1 MEMESFHGLSWMP
14 QQNNSSALNSFS
26 CSFNEND
33 LKARRKKKK
42 KIPLLFTP
50 PTGHQYSG
58 MQLCLV
64 WKCKSPFVA
73 IIYGLRRLSRVLSVL
88 VHYYT
93 ITVHGLLT
101 PLSALTGFLKGY
113 ATSLPYQCGGG
124 PANVLISHLVPF
136 HSKRRP
142 IAQFQKK
149 GGTSNTNSYWPERE
163 IILNMERLSDFLSLA
178 LESGGR
184 FVAVLIGLNSSLWFT
199 HLWDAGKE
207 TKLTGFQLLF
217 CVCIV
222 ASSSVVPIPGTFSW
236 PLAARGKPRRGM
248 LRRAVFSDVQRKALE
263 KMFQKQKYISKPDRK
278 KLASK
283 LGLKDSQVK
292 CSQIL

>member
-1 MEMESFHGLSWMP
+1 MKMIWRHEE
-14 QQNNSSALNSFS
+14 
-26 CSFNEND
+26 
-33 LKARRKKKK
+33 K
-42 KIPLLFTP
+42 KIPPLFTP
-50 PTGHQYSG
+50 PAGHQYSG

-73 IIYGLRRLSRVLSVL
+73 IIYGLRRLSRVFSAL

-93 ITVHGLLT
+93 ITVHALLT

-113 ATSLPYQCGGG
+113 ASSLPYQCAWG

-136 HSKRRP
+136 HSKRRR
-142 IAQFQKK
+142 IAEFPKEK
-149 GGTSNTNSYWPERE
+149 TSNTHGLKLVASEENWSHLTWLIPRSVFRTIMKFGFLNE
-163 IILNMERLSDFLSLA
+163 ILSL
-178 LESGGR
+178 LMCKIHIY
-184 FVAVLIGLNSSLWFT
+184 FLISCKLKTTTRVCVFFT
-199 HLWDAGKE
+199 
-207 TKLTGFQLLF
+207 
-217 CVCIV
+217 

-283 LGLKDSQVK
+283 LGLKDSQVRARVNFK
-292 CSQIL
+292 RFNTRA